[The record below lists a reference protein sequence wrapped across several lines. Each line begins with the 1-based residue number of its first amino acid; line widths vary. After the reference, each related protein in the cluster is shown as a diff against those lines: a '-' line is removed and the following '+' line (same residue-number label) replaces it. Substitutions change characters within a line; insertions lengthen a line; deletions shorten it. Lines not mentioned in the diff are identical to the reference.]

1 MMNKITKIFVLFIFL
16 SVTPELKIYSQSEMS
31 NGYNPLSIR
40 QVHESYLMWKRTL
53 WRRVDL
59 MEKQN
64 KPFFAINR
72 ELSKII
78 IEAVQRGVLIPYSS
92 DSVKDTNIMNRED
105 FLTNIQQETFE
116 EEDPFGGSDFVDDDP
131 FAAFGEAD
139 PFADEEE
146 VIEESGPIFIPN
158 REFSIFEIKEDLY
171 FDRVHSRIYFDI
183 QSISMYLPGDSF
195 YNNSGVEKPVASFRF
210 IDLYNLFKSMPKEAI
225 WYNERNIAQHKNLA
239 DAFLLR
245 LFKGIIVKIAN
256 ADDIR
261 VSELYNNS
269 RKEGIMA
276 SFKVEQDLMEWEA
289 NLWEY

>member
-1 MMNKITKIFVLFIFL
+1 MKKLSTTFL
-16 SVTPELKIYSQSEMS
+16 LLILLSFTPVDEAYAQSEVS
-31 NGYNPLSIR
+31 NGYNPLSLR

-72 ELSKII
+72 ELSKVI
-78 IEAVQRGVLIPYSS
+78 IEAVQNGVLIPYSS
-92 DSVKDTNIMNRED
+92 DSVNDSNIMARED

-116 EEDPFGGSDFVDDDP
+116 EDDPFGGGFEEDDP
-131 FAAFGEAD
+131 FAAFEEDD
-139 PFADEEE
+139 PFAEEE
-146 VIEESGPIFIPN
+146 VVEETGPVFIPN

-225 WYNERNIAQHKNLA
+225 WYNERNIAQHKNLG

-245 LFKGIIVKIAN
+245 LFKGIIVKVAN

-261 VSELYNNS
+261 VSELYSKS

>member
-1 MMNKITKIFVLFIFL
+1 MGKLYKIFVLFVLL
-16 SVTPELKIYSQSEMS
+16 SISSVDNTYAQAEVS
-31 NGYNPLSIR
+31 NGYNPLSLR

-59 MEKQN
+59 KEKQN
-64 KPFFAINR
+64 KPFFAMNR

-78 IEAVQRGVLIPYSS
+78 ISAVERGVLIPYRS
-92 DSVKDTNIMNRED
+92 DSVNDANVMSRED
-105 FLTNIQQETFE
+105 FLINIQQENLDAEDDFDDGGFE
-116 EEDPFGGSDFVDDDP
+116 DDP
-131 FAAFGEAD
+131 FAAAFEDD
-139 PFADEEE
+139 PFATDEEE
-146 VIEESGPIFIPN
+146 IETGPIFIPN

-171 FDRVHSRIYFDI
+171 FDRIHSRIYFDI

-195 YNNSGVEKPVASFRF
+195 YNLTGVEKPVASFRF

-225 WYNERNIAQHKNLA
+225 WFNDSNIAQHKNLG

-256 ADDIR
+256 ADDVR
-261 VSELYNNS
+261 VSELYAKS
-269 RKEGIMA
+269 RKDGIMA

>member
-1 MMNKITKIFVLFIFL
+1 MGKLYKIFVLFVLL
-16 SVTPELKIYSQSEMS
+16 SISSVDNTYSQAAEVS
-31 NGYNPLSIR
+31 NGYNPLSLR

-59 MEKQN
+59 KEKQN
-64 KPFFAINR
+64 KPFFAMNR

-78 IEAVQRGVLIPYSS
+78 ISAVERGVLIPYRS
-92 DSVKDTNIMNRED
+92 DSVNDVNVMSRDD
-105 FLTNIQQETFE
+105 FLINIQQENLDAEDDFE
-116 EEDPFGGSDFVDDDP
+116 DGGFEDDP
-131 FAAFGEAD
+131 FAAAIEDD
-139 PFADEEE
+139 PFAADEEE
-146 VIEESGPIFIPN
+146 VETGPIFIPN

-171 FDRVHSRIYFDI
+171 FDRIHSRIYFDI
-183 QSISMYLPGDSF
+183 QSISMYLPADSF
-195 YNNSGVEKPVASFRF
+195 YNLTGVEKPVASFRF

-225 WYNERNIAQHKNLA
+225 WFNDSNIAQHKNLG

-256 ADDIR
+256 ADDVR
-261 VSELYNNS
+261 VSELYAKS
-269 RKEGIMA
+269 RKDGIMA

>member
-1 MMNKITKIFVLFIFL
+1 
-16 SVTPELKIYSQSEMS
+16 
-31 NGYNPLSIR
+31 
-40 QVHESYLMWKRTL
+40 
-53 WRRVDL
+53 

-72 ELSKII
+72 ELSKVII
-78 IEAVQRGVLIPYSS
+78 DAVQNGVLIPYTS
-92 DSVKDTNIMNRED
+92 DSVNDTNIMSRED

-116 EEDPFGGSDFVDDDP
+116 EDDPFGSDLVEDDP
-131 FAAFGEAD
+131 FAVFEEDTD
-139 PFADEEE
+139 PFADDQVFEA
-146 VIEESGPIFIPN
+146 SGPVFIPN

-195 YNNSGVEKPVASFRF
+195 YNLSGVEKPVASFRF
-210 IDLYNLFKSMPKEAI
+210 IDLYNLFKSMPREAI
-225 WYNERNIAQHKNLA
+225 WYNERNIAQHKNLG

-245 LFKGIIVKIAN
+245 LFKGIIVKVAN
-256 ADDIR
+256 ADDVR
-261 VSELYNNS
+261 VSELYSKS

>member
-1 MMNKITKIFVLFIFL
+1 MGKLYKIFVVFVLL
-16 SVTPELKIYSQSEMS
+16 SISSLDNTYAQAEVS
-31 NGYNPLSIR
+31 NGYNPLSLR

-59 MEKQN
+59 KEKQN
-64 KPFFAINR
+64 KPFFAMNR

-78 IEAVQRGVLIPYSS
+78 ISAVERGVLIPYRS
-92 DSVKDTNIMNRED
+92 DSVNDANVMSRED
-105 FLTNIQQETFE
+105 FLINIQQENLDAEDDFDDGGFE
-116 EEDPFGGSDFVDDDP
+116 DDP
-131 FAAFGEAD
+131 FAAAFEDD
-139 PFADEEE
+139 PFATDEEE
-146 VIEESGPIFIPN
+146 VETGPIFIPN

-171 FDRVHSRIYFDI
+171 FDRIHSRIYFDI

-195 YNNSGVEKPVASFRF
+195 YNLTGVEKPVASFRF

-225 WYNERNIAQHKNLA
+225 WFNDSNIAQHKNLG

-245 LFKGIIVKIAN
+245 LFKGIIVKVAN
-256 ADDIR
+256 ADDVR
-261 VSELYNNS
+261 VSELYAKS
-269 RKEGIMA
+269 RKDGIMA